1 MAVLA
6 DDHEKPASI
15 IPRRF
20 PAIKLQRSGK
30 EPVLTPEPRD
40 EILDNSTNILIENT
54 TTTSTTQNIKTDIEL
69 TTTTEKPVAIIDV
82 QQPPASAEI
91 DPAIIHVQQHQPIV
105 PAPVVV
111 PAAPI
116 IAAPEPV
123 LPTVVNPPPLPIIR
137 PVPLPPAIMVN
148 RPPYFMNNFLPP
160 PPMFF
165 NRPMPY
171 IPDPDF
177 LPMFPPNNGF
187 IPQFDYIPYRP
198 MINRPFGP
206 YGNGPM
212 GTPLINRPFGPYGNG
227 PMGTPLIRPW
237 PPAFG
242 GYQPQHGM
250 GVFAGQS
257 YHGVWRF

>member
-30 EPVLTPEPRD
+30 EPVLIPEPRD
-40 EILDNSTNILIENT
+40 QEIMDNNSSIIIDT
-54 TTTSTTQNIKTDIEL
+54 TTTASTTQIKNDIEF
-69 TTTTEKPVAIIDV
+69 TTTTEKPVAIIDI
-82 QQPPASAEI
+82 QQPPASAEV
-91 DPAIIHVQQHQPIV
+91 DPAIIQVQQQHPTIL
-105 PAPVVV
+105 PAPEVV
-111 PAAPI
+111 PATPI
-116 IAAPEPV
+116 MAAPEPV
-123 LPTVVNPPPLPIIR
+123 IPTVVSPPPLPIIR

-165 NRPMPY
+165 NNQFEARPLPF
-171 IPDPDF
+171 IPDPNF
-177 LPMFPPNNGF
+177 LPLFPPNNGF

-212 GTPLINRPFGPYGNG
+212 GV
-227 PMGTPLIRPW
+227 PLIRPW

-242 GYQPQHGM
+242 GYRPQHGM
-250 GVFAGQS
+250 GYFAGQN
-257 YHGVWRF
+257 YHGVWRY

>member
-20 PAIKLQRSGK
+20 PASQSIKVQRSGK
-30 EPVLTPEPRD
+30 EPVLIPEPRD
-40 EILDNSTNILIENT
+40 KEILDNNSSIIIET
-54 TTTSTTQNIKTDIEL
+54 TTTASTTQIKGDIEL
-69 TTTTEKPVAIIDV
+69 TTITTEKPVAIIDV
-82 QQPPASAEI
+82 QQPPALAEI
-91 DPAIIHVQQHQPIV
+91 EPAIIHAHQQQPII
-105 PAPVVV
+105 PAPVSSM
-111 PAAPI
+111 PI
-116 IAAPEPV
+116 FAAPEPV
-123 LPTVVNPPPLPIIR
+123 IIPTVVSPPPLPMIR
-137 PVPLPPAIMVN
+137 PVPLPPAIMLN
-148 RPPYFMNNFLPP
+148 RPPYFINNFLPP

-165 NRPMPY
+165 NNQFEARPLPF

-212 GTPLINRPFGPYGNG
+212 GTPLI
-227 PMGTPLIRPW
+227 RPW

-242 GYQPQHGM
+242 GYRPQHGM
-250 GVFAGQS
+250 GYFTGQN
-257 YHGVWRF
+257 YHGVWRY